1 MSTNVDENEESNEPA
16 KDTEDRS
23 SKSNFE
29 TTGNYS
35 NEALA
40 VDSGYKLYLNS

>member
-1 MSTNVDENEESNEPA
+1 MSTDVDENEENNEPTEG
-16 KDTEDRS
+16 TEDRYRS

-29 TTGNYS
+29 TTENYS

-40 VDSGYKLYLNS
+40 VDSGYKL